1 MTDVEPPIPTA
12 VVMEKEPAW
21 AAELDEAI
29 LAGTLDSFPAPAR
42 AWQPA
47 TLEDAEWCMTRLRVL
62 LDRVAEVE
70 HRTRAWADRLARWRD
85 AELRRVQ
92 PGVEY
97 FDSRLREYAL
107 RARAN
112 DPKRKTV
119 FLPSGD
125 VKTQAPSK
133 PVVSV
138 MDEEALLEWL
148 REEVP
153 ADTFEAV
160 VQTSEHVKVVDIR
173 KLVSAQKRLL
183 PSCALCGDELG
194 PDGKHA
200 GDDEPCPNDP
210 DGIHSV
216 GCGCDRPDHE
226 PVPID
231 AFDVYLG
238 EKPVP
243 GMIAV
248 IGQVTAKAVPAR

>member
-1 MTDVEPPIPTA
+1 MPDVDPPIPTA

-21 AAELDEAI
+21 AGELDEAI
-29 LAGTLDSFPAPAR
+29 LAGTLEAVPAPAR

-62 LDRVAEVE
+62 LDRVAEIDD
-70 HRTRAWADRLARWRD
+70 RTRAWADRLQHWRD

-97 FDSRLREYAL
+97 FDTRLREYAL

-125 VKTQAPSK
+125 VKTQAPTK

-138 MDEEALLEWL
+138 VDEGALLEWL

-160 VQTSEHVKVVDIR
+160 VETREVVKLVEIR
-173 KLVSAQKRLL
+173 KFVSAQKRLL
-183 PSCALCGDELG
+183 PSCALCGDELDEHG
-194 PDGKHA
+194 NHA
-200 GDDEPCPNDP
+200 GDGEACPNDP

-226 PVPID
+226 PAPID

-248 IGQVTAKAVPAR
+248 LGAVTAKTVPSR